1 MTSSAVPPDILLL
14 QDASGSMNQDT
25 YNTQCPAPGCGA
37 TSKWSLM
44 TTAIKQVVTQTETEV
59 NWGLKMFADVG
70 STCGVS
76 NSVAVAIGPA
86 NGTAISNALTGRTD
100 AIGNLTN
107 GSSTPTRAAENAS
120 VTYLSTLTDP
130 NPKYIV
136 LATDGQPNCPAS
148 GTSSNDD
155 TPAAV
160 AAVTAARAAGIP
172 TFVVGIATS
181 GGAAD
186 SALNQM
192 AIEGGYPQ
200 TGQATQYYAV
210 TNTAEFEAVLRTLVT
225 TANTCT
231 LSIPPPPTSDGS
243 TSRANISIRAT
254 TAGGNVP
261 IPMDATN
268 GWTYTDAGM
277 TSLLLHGTACDQW
290 KAKTITTVTIVFGCI
305 IM

>member
-1 MTSSAVPPDILLL
+1 LEASASIEIAKHTLLSCGLILAIGTLAGLLAQKIRIPD
-14 QDASGSMNQDT
+14 
-25 YNTQCPAPGCGA
+25 
-37 TSKWSLM
+37 
-44 TTAIKQVVTQTETEV
+44 
-59 NWGLKMFADVG
+59 
-70 STCGVS
+70 
-76 NSVAVAIGPA
+76 VAVFLVTGIAIGPQ
-86 NGTAISNALTGRTD
+86 ALGFIDIR
-100 AIGNLTN
+100 
-107 GSSTPTRAAENAS
+107 
-120 VTYLSTLTDP
+120 
-130 NPKYIV
+130 
-136 LATDGQPNCPAS
+136 
-148 GTSSNDD
+148 
-155 TPAAV
+155 
-160 AAVTAARAAGIP
+160 
-172 TFVVGIATS
+172 
-181 GGAAD
+181 AD

-254 TAGGNVP
+254 TTTGAVT